1 MSASTALYGTPRV
14 GGDILAHCTR
24 CKMEL
29 AHVIVSM
36 VGGSPAKVQCKT
48 CKSERKFRGSSGA
61 RRVVPGRSAPSRPR
75 ARGSALWDE
84 KLAASSGKETQAYTP
99 RTTFQSGDVLKH
111 VKFGIGIV
119 EEVRANGKI
128 IVLFR
133 EGERML
139 IHAMS

>member
-1 MSASTALYGTPRV
+1 
-14 GGDILAHCTR
+14 
-24 CKMEL
+24 
-29 AHVIVSM
+29 
-36 VGGSPAKVQCKT
+36 
-48 CKSERKFRGSSGA
+48 
-61 RRVVPGRSAPSRPR
+61 
-75 ARGSALWDE
+75 

-99 RTTFQSGDVLKH
+99 RTTFQSGDVIKH